1 MLVEF
6 FSPASKAH
14 TTKQSTL
21 KAASKA
27 KIIQRLWNAAETQIC
42 EIEQRLSHLDSN
54 STQFEKDTRSIGHL
68 AKFLKELVSIEHLMS
83 QKMVSAKASKLK
95 IEVQNAPPRNLELF
109 REELE
114 KRLIAMRQGGNSEA
128 VYEQN

>member
-6 FSPASKAH
+6 ISPASKAH
-14 TTKQSTL
+14 TTKQSSL
-21 KAASKA
+21 KASSKA

-42 EIEQRLSHLDSN
+42 EIEQRLSQLDSN
-54 STQFEKDTRSIGHL
+54 STQFEKDTRSMGHL

-114 KRLIAMRQGGNSEA
+114 KRLTAMRQGGDTEA
-128 VYEQN
+128 VYE